1 MSNQLLLKDF
11 LYQNQL
17 TRLSRFAGQTITLT
31 TMKKK
36 FFLFILLIT
45 ITGSAFSQENSS
57 ETFVK
62 KTAVENFNRLIIKSN
77 ITVMLIEVPSEDS
90 VRIEGSKKFIEKVMI
105 IQAGKE
111 LTVRSKSFTD
121 QKKKGI
127 IYIPVR
133 LLQNMEISAAAKVI
147 SYNILQ
153 SPVLNILINGDC
165 VIDLMLKGRL
175 NIREAEGYDFTYH
188 RIYEKKSSLIQNK
201 TLTINF

>member
-1 MSNQLLLKDF
+1 M
-11 LYQNQL
+11 
-17 TRLSRFAGQTITLT
+17 AGL
-31 TMKKK
+31 
-36 FFLFILLIT
+36 
-45 ITGSAFSQENSS
+45 AFSQENSP

-62 KTAVENFNRLIIKSN
+62 KTAIESFSRLIIRSN
-77 ITVMLIEVPSEDS
+77 ITIMLIEVPSEDS
-90 VRIEGSKKFIEKVMI
+90 IRIEGSKKFIEKVMI

-127 IYIPVR
+127 VYIPVR

-147 SYNILQ
+147 SYNTLQ

-165 VIDLMLKGRL
+165 IIDLMLKGRL

-188 RIYEKKSSLIQNK
+188 RVYEKKQSSLAQNK
-201 TLTINF
+201 NLNH

>member
-1 MSNQLLLKDF
+1 M
-11 LYQNQL
+11 
-17 TRLSRFAGQTITLT
+17 AGLV
-31 TMKKK
+31 
-36 FFLFILLIT
+36 
-45 ITGSAFSQENSS
+45 FSQNNSS
-57 ETFVK
+57 DTFIK
-62 KTAVENFNRLIIKSN
+62 KTAVESFNRLIIRSN

-105 IQAGKE
+105 LQAGKE
-111 LTVRSKSFTD
+111 LTVRSKSLKD

-153 SPVLNILINGDC
+153 SPVLNVLINGDC

-175 NIREAEGYDFTYH
+175 NIREAEGYSFTYH
-188 RIYEKKSSLIQNK
+188 RIYEKKQSSLVQNK
-201 TLTINF
+201 NLNH

>member
-1 MSNQLLLKDF
+1 
-11 LYQNQL
+11 
-17 TRLSRFAGQTITLT
+17 
-31 TMKKK
+31 MKKK
-36 FFLFILLIT
+36 IFLFILLAIMVT
-45 ITGSAFSQENSS
+45 SVFSQENSS

-62 KTAVENFNRLIIKSN
+62 KTAVENFNRLVIKSN

-165 VIDLMLKGRL
+165 IIDLMLKGRL

-188 RIYEKKSSLIQNK
+188 RVYEKKQTSLVQNK
-201 TLTINF
+201 NLNH

>member
-1 MSNQLLLKDF
+1 
-11 LYQNQL
+11 
-17 TRLSRFAGQTITLT
+17 
-31 TMKKK
+31 MKKK
-36 FFLFILLIT
+36 ILLFIPLAIMMT
-45 ITGSAFSQENSS
+45 PVFSQENLSKM
-57 ETFVK
+57 FVK
-62 KTAVENFNRLIIKSN
+62 KIAVENFNRLIIKSN
-77 ITVMLIEVPSEDS
+77 ITVMLIEDPSEDS

-111 LTVRSKSFTD
+111 LTVRSKSFKD

-133 LLQNMEISAAAKVI
+133 LLQNMEINAAAKVI

-175 NIREAEGYDFTYH
+175 NIREAEGYNFTYH
-188 RIYEKKSSLIQNK
+188 RIFEKKQSSFVQTKNLNH
-201 TLTINF
+201 

>member
-1 MSNQLLLKDF
+1 
-11 LYQNQL
+11 
-17 TRLSRFAGQTITLT
+17 
-31 TMKKK
+31 
-36 FFLFILLIT
+36 
-45 ITGSAFSQENSS
+45 
-57 ETFVK
+57 
-62 KTAVENFNRLIIKSN
+62 
-77 ITVMLIEVPSEDS
+77 MLIEVPSEDS

-175 NIREAEGYDFTYH
+175 NIRETEGYDFTYH
-188 RIYEKKSSLIQNK
+188 RIYEKNK
-201 TLTINF
+201 AL

>member
-1 MSNQLLLKDF
+1 VSNQLLLEDF

-17 TRLSRFAGQTITLT
+17 ARLSRFAGQTITLT

-62 KTAVENFNRLIIKSN
+62 KTAVENFSRLIIKSN

-188 RIYEKKSSLIQNK
+188 RTYEKNK
-201 TLTINF
+201 AL

>member
-1 MSNQLLLKDF
+1 M
-11 LYQNQL
+11 
-17 TRLSRFAGQTITLT
+17 
-31 TMKKK
+31 
-36 FFLFILLIT
+36 
-45 ITGSAFSQENSS
+45 TGSVFSQNNSS

-62 KTAVENFNRLIIKSN
+62 KIAVENFNRLIIRSN

-90 VRIEGSKKFIEKVMI
+90 VRIEGSKKFIEKIMI

-111 LTVRSKSFTD
+111 LTVRTKTFKD

-147 SYNILQ
+147 SYNTLQ

-165 VIDLMLKGRL
+165 VIDLMLNGRM
-175 NIREAEGYDFTYH
+175 NIREAEGYNFTYH
-188 RIYEKKSSLIQNK
+188 RIFEKKQSSLVQNK
-201 TLTINF
+201 NLNH

>member
-1 MSNQLLLKDF
+1 VSNQLLLKDF

-17 TRLSRFAGQTITLT
+17 TRLSSFAGQTITLT

-45 ITGSAFSQENSS
+45 IAGSAFSQENSS
-57 ETFVK
+57 GTFVK

-188 RIYEKKSSLIQNK
+188 RIYEKNK
-201 TLTINF
+201 AL

>member
-1 MSNQLLLKDF
+1 M
-11 LYQNQL
+11 
-17 TRLSRFAGQTITLT
+17 ITPV
-31 TMKKK
+31 
-36 FFLFILLIT
+36 
-45 ITGSAFSQENSS
+45 FSQENSS

-62 KTAVENFNRLIIKSN
+62 KIAVENFNRLIIRSD
-77 ITVMLIEVPSEDS
+77 ITIMLIEDSSEDS

-111 LTVRSKSFTD
+111 LTVRSKSFKD
-121 QKKKGI
+121 LKRKGI

-133 LLQNMEISAAAKVI
+133 FLQNMEINAAAKVI

-188 RIYEKKSSLIQNK
+188 RIYETKQSSFVQNK
-201 TLTINF
+201 NLNN

>member
-1 MSNQLLLKDF
+1 M
-11 LYQNQL
+11 
-17 TRLSRFAGQTITLT
+17 
-31 TMKKK
+31 
-36 FFLFILLIT
+36 IT
-45 ITGSAFSQENSS
+45 ITGSVFSQENSS
-57 ETFVK
+57 ETNVK
-62 KTAVENFNRLIIKSN
+62 KIAVENFNRLIIKSN
-77 ITVMLIEVPSEDS
+77 ITVMLIEVSSEDS

-133 LLQNMEISAAAKVI
+133 LLQNMEIRAAAKVI

-165 VIDLMLKGRL
+165 VIDLRLKGRL

-188 RIYEKKSSLIQNK
+188 RIYEKKQSSLVQNK
-201 TLTINF
+201 NLNH

>member
-1 MSNQLLLKDF
+1 M
-11 LYQNQL
+11 
-17 TRLSRFAGQTITLT
+17 ITSL
-31 TMKKK
+31 
-36 FFLFILLIT
+36 
-45 ITGSAFSQENSS
+45 FSQKSSS

-111 LTVRSKSFTD
+111 LTVRSKSFKD

-133 LLQNMEISAAAKVI
+133 LLQNMEIGADAKVT
-147 SYNILQ
+147 SYNVLQ

-165 VIDLMLKGRL
+165 IIDLMLKGRL
-175 NIREAEGYDFTYH
+175 NIREAEGYNFTYH
-188 RIYEKKSSLIQNK
+188 RIYEKNK
-201 TLTINF
+201 AL

>member
-1 MSNQLLLKDF
+1 
-11 LYQNQL
+11 
-17 TRLSRFAGQTITLT
+17 
-31 TMKKK
+31 MKKK

-45 ITGSAFSQENSS
+45 MAGLVFSQNNSS

-62 KTAVENFNRLIIKSN
+62 KRAVESFNRLIIRSN

-90 VRIEGSKKFIEKVMI
+90 IRIEGRKKFIEKVMI
-105 IQAGKE
+105 IQSGKE

-165 VIDLMLKGRL
+165 IIDLMLKGRL

-188 RIYEKKSSLIQNK
+188 RVYEKKQSSLVQNK
-201 TLTINF
+201 NLNH

>member
-1 MSNQLLLKDF
+1 
-11 LYQNQL
+11 
-17 TRLSRFAGQTITLT
+17 
-31 TMKKK
+31 MKKK

-45 ITGSAFSQENSS
+45 VTGSVFCQENSLQ
-57 ETFVK
+57 TFVK
-62 KTAVENFNRLIIKSN
+62 KIAVENFERLIIRSDM
-77 ITVMLIEVPSEDS
+77 TVMLIEDSSEDS
-90 VRIEGSKKFIEKVMI
+90 VRVEGSKKFIEKVMI

-111 LTVRSKSFTD
+111 LIVRSQSFKD

-133 LLQNMEISAAAKVI
+133 SLQNLEINAAAKVI

-175 NIREAEGYDFTYH
+175 NIREAEGYNSTYH
-188 RIYEKKSSLIQNK
+188 RIYETKQSSLVQNI
-201 TLTINF
+201 TINH